1 MEYVHVELKRDT
13 WVYPEMK
20 INSPKDAVCAVRS
33 LIQDLDRECVISIN
47 TATSGQVI
55 NASVGAIGTMNTA
68 YVSPAELLR
77 TALLSGA
84 YGMVIVHNH
93 PSGASTPSKEDLYFA
108 KKVATASQ
116 LIGLKLLD
124 FIVIGELTY
133 SLKEKDEQWLDPDG
147 AWRSA
152 DTVSGKGG
160 RES

>member
-47 TATSGQVI
+47 TATSGKVI
-55 NASVGAIGTMNTA
+55 NASIGAVGTMNTA

-93 PSGASTPSKEDLYFA
+93 PSGASTPSKEELYFN
-108 KKVATASQ
+108 KELATASQ

-124 FIVIGELTY
+124 FIVIGEHTY

-147 AWRSA
+147 TWRSA
-152 DTVSGKGG
+152 DTVSGKGE